1 MFSQPLLWSH
11 PDYPL
16 LLPASVA
23 RGWLLTGG
31 PVAWVPSAIS
41 LGFLLAA
48 AMTVAASLFER
59 RGGNYQ
65 LNETE
70 YFRCRTQNANPYY
83 GECGGLSN
91 PNASL
96 QSQAAFIGAQYISA
110 TPAGYIEDASFVKWR
125 ELTFRFD
132 LPQSMANRF
141 LAGHGTGISLSGR
154 NLHTWTK
161 YTGIDPEVNE
171 SGGSANFSQ
180 DEFNTQPP
188 VRTWTIRIDVRP

>member
-1 MFSQPLLWSH
+1 VLRDSTGKSLGVAYVGPA
-11 PDYPL
+11 
-16 LLPASVA
+16 LP
-23 RGWLLTGG
+23 TNTQ
-31 PVAWVPSAIS
+31 S
-41 LGFLLAA
+41 LGFDV
-48 AMTVAASLFER
+48 TVFKYFTVSSLFER

-83 GECGGLSN
+83 GECGALSN

-96 QSQAAFIGAQYISA
+96 KSQAAFIGAQYISA
-110 TPAGYIEDASFVKWR
+110 TPYGYIEDASFVKWR
-125 ELTFRFD
+125 ELTLRVD
-132 LPQSMANRF
+132 LPQNLANRF
-141 LAGHGTGISLSGR
+141 AGGHGMALSFSGR

-171 SGGSANFSQ
+171 SGGGANFSQ

-188 VRTWTIRIDVRP
+188 VRTFTVRLDIKP